1 MAARPVAGPAAGAA
15 GAVPAVPVAV
25 AVVVVVARVGEAE
38 SEVAHAVERTCG
50 RGRHSTAGCALTANT
65 PHAAAPTPARP
76 RDPRGPAP
84 APAGGV
90 DPRGPYPHRH
100 GGGVGPRTPTRK
112 MCRVNVWNRR
122 TATVVAGALPVVVLV
137 SLVGLPTVPGTD
149 IDLTVPYA
157 AEGEGPTFNT
167 LGDVDGTPVVDVTGA
182 QTDETSGNLNMT
194 TVSVRTRLSLSQA
207 LGRWITSDDTIVPLE
222 QVIPS
227 NTSPEDVQR
236 QNAAAFAA
244 SESNA
249 TVAAMNHLGRPLETM
264 VAGVNDDSPASG
276 AVKENDIITA
286 VDGQQVRVPGDVAD
300 KIADRSPGDRV
311 TLSVRRQGHDEKV
324 EVTLGE
330 VPESLRSDSGASAFL
345 GVTMV
350 AQPAGDLRVEY
361 NLKDIGGPSAGL
373 MFSLAVV
380 DKLSPGELSGGRFIA
395 GTGTIDADGS
405 VGPIGGITH
414 KIAAAAHAGAEA
426 FLVPEGNCAEA
437 TSRGYDGDPTL
448 IKVSSLDQAVD
459 ELDTFTSGGSPTTCG

>member
-1 MAARPVAGPAAGAA
+1 
-15 GAVPAVPVAV
+15 
-25 AVVVVVARVGEAE
+25 
-38 SEVAHAVERTCG
+38 
-50 RGRHSTAGCALTANT
+50 
-65 PHAAAPTPARP
+65 
-76 RDPRGPAP
+76 
-84 APAGGV
+84 
-90 DPRGPYPHRH
+90 
-100 GGGVGPRTPTRK
+100 

-249 TVAAMNHLGRPLETM
+249 TVAAMNHLGKPLETM

-286 VDGQQVRVPGDVAD
+286 VD
-300 KIADRSPGDRV
+300 
-311 TLSVRRQGHDEKV
+311 
-324 EVTLGE
+324 
-330 VPESLRSDSGASAFL
+330 
-345 GVTMV
+345 
-350 AQPAGDLRVEY
+350 
-361 NLKDIGGPSAGL
+361 GPSAGL

>member
-1 MAARPVAGPAAGAA
+1 
-15 GAVPAVPVAV
+15 
-25 AVVVVVARVGEAE
+25 
-38 SEVAHAVERTCG
+38 
-50 RGRHSTAGCALTANT
+50 
-65 PHAAAPTPARP
+65 
-76 RDPRGPAP
+76 
-84 APAGGV
+84 
-90 DPRGPYPHRH
+90 
-100 GGGVGPRTPTRK
+100 

-249 TVAAMNHLGRPLETM
+249 TVAAMNHLGKPLETM

-437 TSRGYDGDPTL
+437 TSRGYDGDLTL